1 MLRLGP
7 TLVLTMRSR
16 FEDFA
21 ECFPTY
27 VEEDRNG
34 ASATFNSIAD
44 YIEAQNFVCSV
55 YLYFNLM
62 HIRPP
67 HSQRDLEKLFN
78 EYNVREN
85 IDNLHQIVLEA
96 KDRIASG
103 DIRKDSWK
111 EDLDPRVAVSA
122 RTIPRLETEAQ
133 QLRER
138 LAAVRHSI
146 NQQRTIIHATFQL
159 EEENRLLQ
167 AAIDEN
173 NLATATANERAQGLL
188 DTLDEV
194 SKL

>member
-1 MLRLGP
+1 
-7 TLVLTMRSR
+7 
-16 FEDFA
+16 
-21 ECFPTY
+21 
-27 VEEDRNG
+27 
-34 ASATFNSIAD
+34 
-44 YIEAQNFVCSV
+44 
-55 YLYFNLM
+55 
-62 HIRPP
+62 
-67 HSQRDLEKLFN
+67 
-78 EYNVREN
+78 
-85 IDNLHQIVLEA
+85 
-96 KDRIASG
+96 
-103 DIRKDSWK
+103 
-111 EDLDPRVAVSA
+111 VAVSA